1 MLTVTEAEALILL
14 HSQRFP
20 SAAVPLA
27 RATGHFLYD
36 DLQADR
42 DWPPYDRSTMDGI
55 AIAAGS
61 GVTTFHVEGVQ
72 AAGRPAGALR
82 DRTAGGLLIMTG
94 GMLPRGADTVVPCE
108 DYEISGDRVTLR
120 AGLKVTPGQY
130 VHRQGTDRAVG
141 DEIMAAGTRLLGP
154 QIALLAAGG
163 RTEVRIAQPP
173 AVAVASVGD
182 ELIEIGQPLEPYQI
196 RPSNAYGVA
205 AGLRRLGADRITMA
219 LLRDEP
225 AALERELAALLD
237 HHGLVILSGGVSKG
251 AFDFVPQT
259 LARLGVQ
266 PVLHRIAQKPGQPLW
281 FGARPGGPTVFALP
295 GNPVSTLVCFHRYVV
310 PWWWRSAGGEPAPV
324 ARVRLDRAV
333 TLDRPLTHFLPVRL
347 EEAEDGGPGAVL
359 LDYHG
364 SGDQAALGH
373 SHGFIELPPAG
384 SPYAAGTR
392 VRYYGWDT

>member
-14 HSQRFP
+14 HGHRFP
-20 SAAVPLA
+20 STAVPLA
-27 RATGHFLYD
+27 QATGHFLHD

-55 AIAAGS
+55 AIAAGA
-61 GVTTFHVEGVQ
+61 GTTVFQVEGVQ
-72 AAGRPAGALR
+72 AAGQPAGELR
-82 DRTAGGLLIMTG
+82 DRAAGCLLIMTG
-94 GMLPRGADTVVPCE
+94 GMLPRGADTVIPCE
-108 DYEISGDRVTLR
+108 DYEVSGDRVTLR
-120 AGLKVTPGQY
+120 AGVKVTPGQY
-130 VHRQGTDRAVG
+130 LHRQGADRTVG
-141 DEIMAAGTRLLGP
+141 DEIMRAGTRLLPP
-154 QIALLAAGG
+154 QIALLAASG
-163 RTEVRIAQPP
+163 RAEVRIAQPP

-205 AGLRRLGADRITMA
+205 AGLRRLGAPRVTLA
-219 LLRDEP
+219 LLRDDP
-225 AALERELAALLD
+225 AALERELARLLD
-237 HHGLVILSGGVSKG
+237 SHGLVILSGGVSKG

-259 LARLGVQ
+259 LAKLGVQ
-266 PVLHRIAQKPGQPLW
+266 QVLHRIAQKPGQPLW

-295 GNPVSTLVCFHRYVV
+295 GNPVSTLVCFRRYVV
-310 PWWWRSAGGEPAPV
+310 PWWWRSAGGEPPPGP
-324 ARVRLDRAV
+324 RVRLGRAV

-347 EEAEDGGPGAVL
+347 EAAEDGEPEAVL

-373 SHGFIELPPAG
+373 SHGFIELPAAG
-384 SPYAAGTR
+384 SPYAAGAW